1 VAALI
6 QSVDWYKLCAPV
18 YCLWILFGPQPGGR
32 QVLISGKKFIFE
44 NSILIGIN
52 TMKLTMSRA

>member
-18 YCLWILFGPQPGGR
+18 YCLWILFGPQPGER
-32 QVLISGKKFIFE
+32 QVLISGNYIFAIP
-44 NSILIGIN
+44 ILIGGN

>member
-6 QSVDWYKLCAPV
+6 HSLDWYKLCAPV
-18 YCLWILFGPQPGGR
+18 YCLWVLFGPLPGA
-32 QVLISGKKFIFE
+32 QLLISGKKFIFE
-44 NSILIGIN
+44 TPILIGIN